1 MWRRHNDGFV
11 VFSAKRVY
19 NFVARAARVSHSNP
33 ETRVGNIPI
42 YLLGQL
48 RFQGSLYCFESEPW
62 ERGCSGM
69 SVTDVIWCDVKV
81 HFKVVK
87 QHGFKC
93 EWYVLFMKGWRL
105 YSSSIKQCLLYIG
118 ESRPISQA
126 TKRARPTQE
135 RSIEQVAG
143 NPRRGRFTIRKLH
156 FSENGDLKSSARNE
170 KEDERV
176 HWQAVKSPN
185 KSFLMS

>member
-42 YLLGQL
+42 YLLGQP

-62 ERGCSGM
+62 GRDCSGM

-105 YSSSIKQCLLYIG
+105 YSSSVKQCLLYIG

-143 NPRRGRFTIRKLH
+143 NPRRGRFTIETPLQRERRLEIQRQKRKRRR
-156 FSENGDLKSSARNE
+156 ARTL
-170 KEDERV
+170 
-176 HWQAVKSPN
+176 AGC
-185 KSFLMS
+185 

>member
-11 VFSAKRVY
+11 VFSA
-19 NFVARAARVSHSNP
+19 FVVFLSLGQHAYRTATQKLELA
-33 ETRVGNIPI
+33 NIPI
-42 YLLGQL
+42 YLLGQP

-105 YSSSIKQCLLYIG
+105 YSSSVKQCLLYIG

-143 NPRRGRFTIRKLH
+143 NPRRGRFTIETPLQRERRLEIQRQKRKRRR
-156 FSENGDLKSSARNE
+156 ART
-170 KEDERV
+170 
-176 HWQAVKSPN
+176 
-185 KSFLMS
+185 LTGC